1 MLLELECALMHN
13 ALDGGWIMADT
24 PTRASEIRNWLQAFI
39 VVTGVA
45 GGFYQF
51 VFREMLLPAAAPI
64 NLSTE
69 VTIREAGF
77 RSARG
82 AERNEQFEAIEL
94 AVTAKNPSSRDIY
107 LLANCWHVHGLTN
120 TLKSRPNETF
130 AGTVTGDINK
140 RQPINEGAYYEIR
153 KVFLVAAGGA
163 FIQDQ
168 ILHPNESVS
177 ASFVFYVPQ
186 DVYDVLHVHVQL
198 PTTAVAHSAE
208 VEWKVTAEGC
218 VESAYRMRN
227 GVRGE
232 PIEDLYKA
240 FLDPAIKFQAAS
252 SSKELSLWTRE
263 PPAAVTEVSRR
274 AR

>member
-1 MLLELECALMHN
+1 VL
-13 ALDGGWIMADT
+13 
-24 PTRASEIRNWLQAFI
+24 
-39 VVTGVA
+39 VVVAGVA

-69 VTIREAGF
+69 VTVREAGF

-82 AERNEQFEAIEL
+82 SERNEQYEAIEL
-94 AVTAKNPSSRDIY
+94 TVTAKNPSSRDIY
-107 LLANCWHVHGLTN
+107 LLANCWYVQGLTN
-120 TLKSRPNETF
+120 TLKNRSVETF
-130 AGTVTGDINK
+130 ASAVTDRINK
-140 RQPINEGAYYEIR
+140 RQTVDEGAHYEIR
-153 KVFLVAAGGA
+153 KVSLVAAGGA

-168 ILHPNESVS
+168 ILHPSESVS

-186 DVYDVLHVHVQL
+186 DVYDVLYVHVKL
-198 PTTAVAHSAE
+198 PTTAVANSAE

-218 VESAYRMRN
+218 AESVYRIRD

-240 FLDPAIKFQAAS
+240 FLDPAIKFQSAS

-263 PPAAVTEVSRR
+263 PPAAVTEISRR
-274 AR
+274 GR